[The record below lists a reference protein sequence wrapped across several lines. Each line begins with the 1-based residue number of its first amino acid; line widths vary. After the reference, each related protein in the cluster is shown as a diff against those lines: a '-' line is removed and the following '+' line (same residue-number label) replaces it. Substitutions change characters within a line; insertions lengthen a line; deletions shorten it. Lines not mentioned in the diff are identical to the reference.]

1 MKSNDLNR
9 RGALRMAATAA
20 LAGAAAGCASTATT
34 NATTAPTAARRPL
47 AFNDPIW
54 NREVSARLEAFADP
68 KKFVYGAVSGVVT
81 GVRDGEKV
89 RPLMRFEV
97 FSTIRVVRMAD
108 GNYQRLCREVVFY
121 RSLETGKLMDEWD
134 NPYTGE
140 RVKVVDVANDPYNYV
155 IADHFPQP
163 PSYGGLNK
171 ETRPVRPFIRNWSM
185 LDEDTVGLESDIHL
199 LYPSAMQPEQWP
211 RESPGKMTRT
221 SEMFRYVIRRSDLE
235 DATLDNI
242 PYHGVWNRITPWLPW
257 MLMDQAPGHILYAG
271 TMSARHNLDLFP
283 KDVLERVRERHA
295 KYLVAPEKVEGK
307 SLSSLERYAL
317 EQTPAPRRIVK
328 P

>member
-1 MKSNDLNR
+1 MSLNDFKR
-9 RGALRMAATAA
+9 RDALRLAAAAALTGGATGPALAATPAH
-20 LAGAAAGCASTATT
+20 
-34 NATTAPTAARRPL
+34 RPL
-47 AFNDPIW
+47 AFKDPIW
-54 NREVSARLEAFADP
+54 NREVSARLEACADP
-68 KKFVYGAVSGVVT
+68 KNFVYGAVSGVVA

-121 RSLETGKLMDEWD
+121 RNLETGQLMDEWD

-171 ETRPVRPFIRNWSM
+171 ETRPPRPFIRNWSM
-185 LDEDTVGLESDIHL
+185 LDENTVGLESDIHL
-199 LYPSAMQPEQWP
+199 YYPSAMRPEKWL
-211 RESPGKMTRT
+211 RESPGAMTRV

-235 DATLDNI
+235 DATLDHI
-242 PYHGVWNRITPWLPW
+242 PYHGVWNRVTPWLPW
-257 MLMDQAPGHILYAG
+257 MLMDQAPGHILYTG
-271 TMSARHNLDLFP
+271 TMTAQTKMVHP
-283 KDVLERVRERHA
+283 KDVIERVRERHA
-295 KYLVAPEKVEGK
+295 KYLVAPEKVEGP

-317 EQTPAPRRIVK
+317 EQTPAAPRK
-328 P
+328 K